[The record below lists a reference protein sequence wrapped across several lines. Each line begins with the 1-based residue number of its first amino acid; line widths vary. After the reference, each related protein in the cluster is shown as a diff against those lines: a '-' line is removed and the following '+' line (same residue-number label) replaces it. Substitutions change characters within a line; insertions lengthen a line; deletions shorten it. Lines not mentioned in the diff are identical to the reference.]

1 MADAVRALEGVDV
14 SAALQLAASRTVV
27 ISQPMLFPWVGLLE
41 QVRQADVWVHYDDV
55 QFSKG
60 SFTNRVQLKVPG
72 GTDWMTIPLA
82 NRRLGARI
90 DELLVDER
98 KPWRRAHLDKL
109 AQLYAGAP
117 HLDDALSLVRRV
129 YSLKTDRLVDVVIAS
144 FHALVD
150 YFDLAQGRR
159 FVMSADVGVGGSGST
174 RVLELVRR
182 FDGGRYVTG
191 HGASNYL
198 EHELFERSGV
208 RVEYLDYQLRPYP
221 QLHGTFTPFV
231 SGLDLVANVGRAG
244 RSLIA
249 SGTVSWR
256 EFHER
261 RR

>member
-1 MADAVRALEGVDV
+1 M
-14 SAALQLAASRTVV
+14 SAALAMAVPRTVV

-41 QVRQADVWVHYDDV
+41 QVRQADVFVHYDDV

-72 GTDWMTIPLA
+72 GTDWLTIPLA
-82 NRRLGARI
+82 NRSLGVRI

-98 KPWRRAHLDKL
+98 KAWRQAHLDKF
-109 AQLYAGAP
+109 AQAYAAAP
-117 HLDDALSLVRRV
+117 FRDDALSLLRRV
-129 YSLKTDRLVDVVIAS
+129 YSLETSRLVDVVIAS

-150 YFDLAQGRR
+150 YFDLAAGRR
-159 FVMSADVGVGGSGST
+159 FVMSADLAVPGSGST
-174 RVLELVRR
+174 RVLELVRSL
-182 FDGGRYVTG
+182 GGARYVTG

-208 RVEYLDYQLRPYP
+208 QVDYLDYQLAAYP
-221 QLHGTFTPFV
+221 QLHGRFTPFV
-231 SGLDLVANVGRAG
+231 SSLDLVANQGRAG
-244 RSLIA
+244 RSVIT